1 MAKVLTYKQDEY
13 IWIICKRSVYIRQL
27 RKSGPIVA
35 PLKVKMATAYSIVC
49 SGIELYQYCPVTRE
63 IVKMTVQNAY
73 RVDKFPKYYAI
84 ITKGGTTNTKDDDDS
99 TKGPAAN
106 MLMRAAAPDP
116 AANKSEEQ
124 EGEVTPD
131 ESKVTAGNEDE
142 KTPDP
147 AANVDDGAEGKETEE
162 NEAPEEGAVDV
173 DGVAENEEESEETES
188 ESDNEEDGEKES
200 SEEKKEDK
208 QPDAPSNSG
217 NKRKKKK

>member
-84 ITKGGTTNTKDDDDS
+84 ITKGGANTKDDDDS
-99 TKGPAAN
+99 EKGPAAN
-106 MLMRAAAPDP
+106 MLMRATAPDP

-147 AANVDDGAEGKETEE
+147 AANVDDGAEDKETEE
-162 NEAPEEGAVDV
+162 NEAPVEGAVDA
-173 DGVAENEEESEETES
+173 DGVAENEEESES
-188 ESDNEEDGEKES
+188 ESDNEEDGEKET

-208 QPDAPSNSG
+208 QSDASSNSG